1 MTVLKPKE
9 VYYLNIRLELL
20 GKVVGEIKHICQSSV
35 QNTANATSI
44 WRLSA
49 CDAVDKQAEISE
61 NCSISVQGK

>member
-44 WRLSA
+44 DGYLLVMQWTN
-49 CDAVDKQAEISE
+49 KQ
-61 NCSISVQGK
+61 K